1 MIHLCALGSGSS
13 GNALVLSADGESI
26 LVDGGFSRKELLRRM
41 ELTGIDPE
49 KISAALLT
57 HEHDDHV
64 KGCRVFCD
72 QLDIPLCTTA
82 LTARF
87 LRPKN
92 KLPRKVYEFE
102 PGEPFEIGNFRI
114 QPFAVQHDAVNP
126 VGFVIRHSNVKI
138 GIATDLGDLNTL
150 AIQHLSNCDALV
162 LESNYDA
169 RMLRD
174 SERALALKR
183 RILGR
188 HGHLDNV
195 VAVNAL
201 EQLLGENTRC
211 LLLAH
216 LSREC
221 NDRCLVENLFS
232 EKLRTLNRE
241 DITMQVIDQCTP
253 SGPFALEDFYG

>member
-1 MIHLCALGSGSS
+1 MVHLCALGSGSS
-13 GNALVLSADGESI
+13 GNALVLSAGEESI
-26 LVDGGFSRKELLRRM
+26 LIDAGFSRKELLRRM
-41 ELTGIDPE
+41 ELTGIAPE
-49 KISAALLT
+49 NISAALLT

-72 QLDIPLCTTA
+72 QMDIPLCTTA

-102 PGEPFEIGNFRI
+102 PGENFEIGSFRI

-126 VGFVIRHSNVKI
+126 VGFVIHHENIKI

-150 AIQHLSNCDALV
+150 AMQHLSNCDALV

-169 RMLRD
+169 QMLRD
-174 SERALALKR
+174 SDRALSLKR

-201 EQLLGENTRC
+201 EHLLGVNTRC

-216 LSREC
+216 LSSER
-221 NDRCLVENLFS
+221 NSRCLVEHMFS
-232 EKLRTLNRE
+232 EKLRSLNRE
-241 DITMQVIDQCTP
+241 DITMRVIDQCNP
-253 SGPFALEDFYG
+253 VGPFELESFNG